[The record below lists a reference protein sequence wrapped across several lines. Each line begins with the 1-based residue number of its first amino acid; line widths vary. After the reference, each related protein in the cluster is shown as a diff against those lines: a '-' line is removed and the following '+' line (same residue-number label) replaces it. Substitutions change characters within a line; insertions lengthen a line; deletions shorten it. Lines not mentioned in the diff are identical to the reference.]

1 MSARWVPHH
10 PETWPWR
17 VGKLKCD
24 VEMRT
29 WHGHHADPQFTYVTA
44 PAGTP
49 VKIVM
54 VSRLGDVGITTDL
67 TAENGYK
74 ARVMLEEIEPSEPTR

>member
-1 MSARWVPHH
+1 MTEQWVPHE

-17 VGKLKCD
+17 IGVLKAPT
-24 VEMRT
+24 EFRT
-29 WHGHHADPQFTYVTA
+29 WHGHFADPEFTYRTV
-44 PAGTP
+44 PARTL

-67 TAENGYK
+67 DAENGYG
-74 ARVMLEEIEPSEPTR
+74 ARVKLDELEMRFAR

>member
-1 MSARWVPHH
+1 MTDEWVPHR

-17 VGKLKCD
+17 LGTLKRA
-24 VEMRT
+24 VQMRT
-29 WHGHHADPQFTYVTA
+29 WHGHGATPEFTYKTA
-44 PAGTP
+44 PAGTL

-67 TAENGYK
+67 NAENGYA
-74 ARVMLEEIEPSEPTR
+74 ARVDLSDIERSPA

>member
-1 MSARWVPHH
+1 MGEQWVPHQ

-17 VGKLKCD
+17 IGTLKRD

-29 WHGHHADPQFTYVTA
+29 WHGWGADPDFTYYTA

-67 TAENGYK
+67 KAETEYS
-74 ARVMLEEIEPSEPTR
+74 ARVDLSDIERSPTP